1 MFSLFTLMHCFSV
14 SLIMHVLPV
23 PAALPTCSQ
32 LAALRK
38 ECSAALQVVV
48 DVGLGRWVKL
58 LAARSA
64 ANMRLK
70 QYELRQLLD
79 LSEQVGWGP
88 SSERLQHGE
97 EKGVKACN
105 VAQELAE
112 VAEAYAWH
120 WRCIGTL

>member
-1 MFSLFTLMHCFSV
+1 MCCSV
-14 SLIMHVLPV
+14 ILGG
-23 PAALPTCSQ
+23 CSQ

-79 LSEQVGWGP
+79 LSEQVGSG
-88 SSERLQHGE
+88 
-97 EKGVKACN
+97 KA
-105 VAQELAE
+105 
-112 VAEAYAWH
+112 
-120 WRCIGTL
+120 